1 MRWKVAEEMA
11 IEMAV
16 EMAEEKADENADE
29 KERRFLADLMLIRLA
44 RWLRLLGQDVALPAG
59 RRDEDLMR
67 QAEQEGRTV
76 ITRDKRLCL
85 ACRRAGMPC
94 LLIRSSDI
102 SGQLK
107 EMAET
112 GVPLRLDP
120 RRCTVCNGLLEEVEP
135 QPEQR
140 WQCRE
145 CRKLYWQGGHWKGI
159 KKRLEELYPP

>member
-1 MRWKVAEEMA
+1 
-11 IEMAV
+11 
-16 EMAEEKADENADE
+16 MAEEKAEQKD
-29 KERRFLADLMLIRLA
+29 RRFLADLMLIRLA
-44 RWLRLLGQDVALPAG
+44 RWLRLLGQNVAVPAG
-59 RRDEDLMR
+59 QRDEDLLC
-67 QAEQEGRTV
+67 QAELEGRTV
-76 ITRDKRLCL
+76 ITRDRGLSQS
-85 ACRRAGMPC
+85 CRRADVPC

-145 CRKLYWQGGHWKGI
+145 CGKLYWQGRHWKGI
-159 KKRLEELYPP
+159 KKRLEELIWL